1 LTFHGA
7 YGKIYNR
14 RWPAWVNRGNPD
26 DSAPAV
32 EHPKDFLVLAAW
44 GAGTFAVLVLAGAL
58 ATRVLIG
65 GERAGRPSRVPGTDR
80 GGAPRESVVR

>member
-1 LTFHGA
+1 MREFLFGRARRRPADLTFHGA

-44 GAGTFAVLVLAGAL
+44 GAGTGNDQMPISNEGWRAD
-58 ATRVLIG
+58 
-65 GERAGRPSRVPGTDR
+65 RAG
-80 GGAPRESVVR
+80 